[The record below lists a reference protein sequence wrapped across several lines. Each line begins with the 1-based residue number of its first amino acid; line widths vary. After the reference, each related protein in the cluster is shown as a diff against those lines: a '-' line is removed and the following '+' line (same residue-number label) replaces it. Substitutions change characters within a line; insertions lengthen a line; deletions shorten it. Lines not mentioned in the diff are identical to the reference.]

1 MRLFVAFLVGIVATV
16 VIGGAAAY
24 ELALNGYLL
33 PPDADIPPSKLEA
46 SIAHKALHAAVR
58 REVVGMTDPL
68 PMNGASLSAGVRLY
82 AQNCA
87 VCHGAADAKPSK
99 LAQGFYIDAPQLAK
113 DGVTDDPEA
122 ETYWKLTHGIRFSA
136 MPAFG
141 TTLSDTERWQIT
153 QFVAHMDKL
162 PADVE
167 AQWKRVPSAASL
179 PVAGAS
185 SSTGSSSNMLAA
197 PMVTTPEPTRS
208 GAPASSAASRNASS
222 PQ

>member
-1 MRLFVAFLVGIVATV
+1 MRLFLAFIIGIVATV
-16 VIGGAAAY
+16 VIGGVAAY
-24 ELALNGYLL
+24 ELALNGYLV
-33 PPDADIPPSKLEA
+33 PPNADIPPSSLEA
-46 SIAHKALHAAVR
+46 SVAHKALHASVR
-58 REVVGMTDPL
+58 REIAGMTDPV
-68 PMNGASLSAGVRLY
+68 PMNAASMSAGVKLY

-99 LAQGFYIDAPQLAK
+99 LAQGFYIESPMLAK

-162 PADVE
+162 PAEVDAE
-167 AQWKRVPSAASL
+167 WKRVPSVASL

-185 SSTGSSSNMLAA
+185 SSTGSTSNELAPPTA
-197 PMVTTPEPTRS
+197 PNP
-208 GAPASSAASRNASS
+208 AAASSAPRNASG
-222 PQ
+222 PR

>member
-1 MRLFVAFLVGIVATV
+1 MRLFLAFIVGIVAAV
-16 VIGGAAAY
+16 VIGGIGAY
-24 ELALNGYLL
+24 ELALNGYLV
-33 PPDADIPPSKLEA
+33 PPNADIPPSGLEA
-46 SIAHKALHAAVR
+46 SIAHKALHASIR
-58 REVVGMTDPL
+58 RQIVGMTDPV
-68 PMNGASLSAGVRLY
+68 PMNDASLSAGVRLY

-87 VCHGAADAKPSK
+87 ICHGAADAKPSK

-162 PADVE
+162 PADVD
-167 AQWKRVPSAASL
+167 ALWKAIPSAAGV
-179 PVAGAS
+179 PAVGAS
-185 SSTGSSSNMLAA
+185 SSTGSSSNVLAPPTIASPA
-197 PMVTTPEPTRS
+197 P
-208 GAPASSAASRNASS
+208 RNASS
-222 PQ
+222 PH